1 MATIKSTNKNGNK
14 DTVLK
19 NKKIL
24 YSLDTFIKSAKESA
38 KYKGVSKITFAGFRS
53 MMVQKDKRYVYDE
66 SEYVS
71 ELDKYIK

>member
-14 DTVLK
+14 DPVLK

-24 YSLDTFIKSAKESA
+24 YSLDTFIKSAKESP

-53 MMVQKDKRYVYDE
+53 TMVQKDKQYVYDE